1 MSTIATKYR
10 PKKFVD
16 VIGQENDVAVLRT
29 MLEKG
34 WKPPAVLFQGP
45 FGCGKTTMARLL
57 ARAMLCKERKGSA
70 EPCGVCTDCVAMDND
85 NHAAYTEVDSA
96 SHGLV
101 SDIRELKDA
110 ISYRVAGGDM
120 QILYLDECHM
130 LSTQAQ
136 NALLQ
141 VLEEGQAGILF
152 IFATTESQK
161 MLPTIKSRCID
172 LNLRILTSMEIVGRL
187 KVICDAEKIGYEEK
201 ALRVIGTYSRGHV
214 RDALILMEQ
223 IAKATGIVTEEAVR
237 VYLRL
242 DRYVEIY
249 ELLVMTDRKEI
260 IQRVEELLCSY
271 ATQDLLETI
280 GQVLINAY
288 KLYCGYDDFVQVD
301 KAWLEK
307 INARWSDTTIKKAEL
322 VLGNRV
328 DVGSLNYGLSVVVNS
343 VFGDL
348 SEEKQ
353 PEAELAQTQWRKPG
367 K

>member
-1 MSTIATKYR
+1 
-10 PKKFVD
+10 
-16 VIGQENDVAVLRT
+16 
-29 MLEKG
+29 
-34 WKPPAVLFQGP
+34 
-45 FGCGKTTMARLL
+45 
-57 ARAMLCKERKGSA
+57 
-70 EPCGVCTDCVAMDND
+70 
-85 NHAAYTEVDSA
+85 
-96 SHGLV
+96 
-101 SDIRELKDA
+101 
-110 ISYRVAGGDM
+110 
-120 QILYLDECHM
+120 
-130 LSTQAQ
+130 
-136 NALLQ
+136 
-141 VLEEGQAGILF
+141 
-152 IFATTESQK
+152 
-161 MLPTIKSRCID
+161 
-172 LNLRILTSMEIVGRL
+172 
-187 KVICDAEKIGYEEK
+187 
-201 ALRVIGTYSRGHV
+201 
-214 RDALILMEQ
+214 MEQ